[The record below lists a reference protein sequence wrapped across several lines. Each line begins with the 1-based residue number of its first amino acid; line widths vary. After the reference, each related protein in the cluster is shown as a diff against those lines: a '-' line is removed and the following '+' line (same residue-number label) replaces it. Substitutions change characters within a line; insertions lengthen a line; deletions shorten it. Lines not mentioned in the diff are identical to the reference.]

1 MNLADRNYAIGLYAR
16 YLKAHGP
23 SRFHGMR
30 LARIERLVAQAVTPY
45 GHWGS
50 PHYRLPFCEARYV
63 AGALCVW
70 KGTFYRT
77 VFV

>member
-1 MNLADRNYAIGLYAR
+1 MNLADRSHAVALFST
-16 YLKAHGP
+16 YLKLHGP

-30 LARIERLVAQAVTPY
+30 LARIERLVAHAITPY

-50 PHYRLPFCEARYV
+50 PQYRVHCCEARYV
-63 AGALCVW
+63 SGALCVW
-70 KGTFYRT
+70 TGSFYRT